1 MRPGAFDLGKAVKYF
16 TVVTG
21 IAETGDDI
29 TTEYNEKEGVIMDLR
44 LKDRVAYLT
53 GGTSEIGAEVCRT
66 LAKEG
71 AKLAITDIHKEKGNE
86 LVKEINAFG
95 GDAIFTKT
103 DVSDYNE
110 IKESVTKANDHF
122 GRLDI
127 MVYLAGMGK
136 IGKFAQSDPA
146 DWKQM
151 VDVLL
156 YGMLSTTHIVLP
168 LMIKNNYGK
177 IVSVMGESSRIG
189 ESGLSL
195 VAAPRAGQPALV
207 KSVAREVGRNN
218 ITLNCVSVGVVET
231 SHYPSGHLEKYRE
244 KIVKN
249 YPLGRLGEPEDI
261 APLVAFLCSDLSS
274 WITGQVFSVNG
285 GYSMA

>member
-1 MRPGAFDLGKAVKYF
+1 VIKKKLND
-16 TVVTG
+16 
-21 IAETGDDI
+21 EE
-29 TTEYNEKEGVIMDLR
+29 EYIMDLG

-53 GGTSEIGAEVCRT
+53 GATNEIGAEVCRT

-71 AKLAITDIHKEKGNE
+71 AKLAITDINIEKGDN
-86 LVKEINAFG
+86 LVKEISAFG
-95 GDAIFTKT
+95 GEAIFIKT
-103 DVSDYNE
+103 DVSNYSE
-110 IKESVTKANDHF
+110 IKDSVMKGTDHF

-156 YGMLSTTHIVLP
+156 YGMLNTTHIVLP

-177 IVSVMGESSRIG
+177 IVSIIGESSRVG

-195 VAAPRAGQPALV
+195 VAASRAGQPALV

-218 ITLNCVSVGVVET
+218 ITLNCVSVGVVDT
-231 SHYPSGHLEKYRE
+231 AHYPPGHMDKYRE
-244 KIVKN
+244 KITSN
-249 YPLGRLGEPEDI
+249 YPLGRIGKPEDI

-285 GYSMA
+285 GYSMV